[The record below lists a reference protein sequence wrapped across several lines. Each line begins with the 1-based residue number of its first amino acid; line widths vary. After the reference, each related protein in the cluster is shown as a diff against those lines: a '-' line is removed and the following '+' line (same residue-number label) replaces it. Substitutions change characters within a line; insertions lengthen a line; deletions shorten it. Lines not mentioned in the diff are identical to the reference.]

1 MEGGTVRRVLL
12 LAAGLFLVLA
22 LTLWAFGL
30 PVAESLRHLW
40 EGSVAGKFAIH
51 RTLVKAS
58 PLILAGLGMVVAWR
72 AGMFN
77 IGGEGQLLV
86 GVAAGASLYH
96 AVPDL
101 QGPALTVL
109 VLAACILSGAAWA
122 GIAAFLH
129 TKRGVNVVISTILL
143 NFVAIQLI
151 SYLVR
156 GPLQPPGSSIPQTAP
171 LPESAMFLRL
181 DPQSSLHTGVLLLPV
196 LAFLVHLWLKLTPSG
211 FRLRLVGQNPLA
223 ARSARVPVARTQVVA
238 LLVSGGLC
246 GLAGGVE
253 YVGVSGYLFDGF
265 SPGWGFFAIPVAL
278 LGGLEAWGVLL
289 SGLYFGALLAGSRNL
304 EAFGGAPSALVFAV
318 QGVAVLAFVA
328 FQQLA
333 NRRRERADT

>member
-1 MEGGTVRRVLL
+1 VRRIALI
-12 LAAGLFLVLA
+12 AGGLFLVLT
-22 LTLWAFGL
+22 LTLWVFGL
-30 PVAESLRHLW
+30 PVVESLRHLW
-40 EGSVAGKFAIH
+40 DGSFADKFAIH
-51 RTLVKAS
+51 RTIVKAS

-86 GVAAGASLYH
+86 GVAAGAGIYH
-96 AVPDL
+96 FFHGV
-101 QGPALTVL
+101 QGPTLTIFVL
-109 VLAACILSGAAWA
+109 LACLVAGAAWA
-122 GIAAFLH
+122 GLAALLYV
-129 TKRGVNVVISTILL
+129 KRGVNVVISTILL
-143 NFVAIQLI
+143 NFVAFQLI

-156 GPLQPPGSSIPQTAP
+156 GPLQPAGSSLPQTEP
-171 LPESAMFLRL
+171 LPASSMFLRF
-181 DPQSSLHTGVLLLPV
+181 DPQSSLHTGVLLIPI
-196 LAFLVHLWLKLTPSG
+196 LALVIHVWLKLTPSG
-211 FRLRLVGQNPLA
+211 FRLRLVGQNPFA
-223 ARSARVPVARTQVVA
+223 ARSARIPVARTQVIA
-238 LLVSGGLC
+238 LMVSGGLC

-328 FQQLA
+328 FQQIA
-333 NRRRERADT
+333 MRRRERADT